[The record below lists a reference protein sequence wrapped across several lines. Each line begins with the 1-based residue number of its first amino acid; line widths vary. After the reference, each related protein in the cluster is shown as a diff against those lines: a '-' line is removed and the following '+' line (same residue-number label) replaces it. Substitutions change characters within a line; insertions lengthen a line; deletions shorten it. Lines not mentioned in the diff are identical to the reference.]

1 MLKKIIFT
9 LIFLYLAAGM
19 AFALDEITA
28 GEILNLQRCIDI
40 ARQNHP
46 AISAAQYNI
55 RASESRIGQARAGY
69 MPQLTFQSGYQR
81 LGPAQ
86 LTSVPSDPYNYYSN
100 MLSLNQTLFDFG
112 KTFNQIQIQSLNTES
127 AKADFQDVSGYVVF
141 SVKRAY
147 YVYLQAKMSAD
158 VAAETVN
165 KFQQHLEIATA
176 FFETG
181 KRSKIDVTS
190 AEVNLSNAK
199 INLLKAENTLR
210 LARANLNNA
219 MGLKNAPL
227 YQIKEDLVYK
237 PYDIT
242 LAQALRRAYEARPDL
257 LSTAKKKEAL
267 EKTVVLN
274 QKGYLPVLSGS
285 AAYGYLGND
294 HKTDENWNIGV
305 MLTFP
310 LFTGF
315 STKYQVDEAKANLN
329 AFKANENSLL
339 QQVSLEVESAYLSFK
354 EAGERIGAGEII
366 VRQAEENVELATGRY
381 EAGVG
386 SSIEITD
393 AMIALNNAKMTY
405 ITALTDYHIALA
417 NLERAMGESK

>member
-1 MLKKIIFT
+1 MFKKVTF
-9 LIFLYLAAGM
+9 FLFSLFLTASG
-19 AFALDEITA
+19 AFALEEITA
-28 GEILNLQRCIDI
+28 GDTLNLRRCIDI

-55 RASESRIGQARAGY
+55 LAGESRIGQARAGY
-69 MPQLTFQSGYQR
+69 LPQLTFQSGYQR
-81 LGPAQ
+81 VGPAQ
-86 LTSVPSDPYNYYSN
+86 LSSIPSDPYNYYSN

-112 KTFNQIQIQSLNTES
+112 KTFNQIQIQRLNTES
-127 AKADFQDVSGYVVF
+127 AEADFQDVSGYVIF
-141 SVKRAY
+141 GVKQAY
-147 YVYLQAKMSAD
+147 YVYLQAKMSAE

-165 KFQQHLEIATA
+165 KFQRHMEIATA

-199 INLLKAENTLR
+199 INSLKAENALR
-210 LARANLNNA
+210 LARINLNNA
-219 MGLKNAPL
+219 MGMKNAPA
-227 YQIKEDLVYK
+227 YRINEDLVYK

-242 LAQALRRAYEARPDL
+242 LAQALRRAHEARPDL

-305 MLTFP
+305 TLTFP

-315 STKYQVDEAKANLN
+315 STKYQIDEAKANLN

-339 QQVSLEVESAYLSFK
+339 QQVSLEVESAYLSLK

-393 AMIALNNAKMTY
+393 AMIVLNNAKMTY
-405 ITALTDYHIALA
+405 ITALADYHIALA